1 MYQHTDMKPI
11 RVLIMIDRLG
21 RGGVAQV
28 TLNVAKTLNS
38 EKFSP
43 IVCTTR
49 DAPTH
54 GQDEILKQAGIPL
67 VALNRRSRWQ
77 FLSWRALW
85 RVLPTVDVLH
95 THQTG
100 SRFWGRLW
108 GKLFRVPV
116 IITQEH
122 TAADQKSF
130 ARHMVDRAM
139 APLSDRILTVSE
151 FDRDL
156 LIQEENLPP
165 DKVETVYVGIDI
177 NKFATDL
184 TPIEARRQTGLP
196 HDKALVAVIARLTP
210 QKNHIG
216 LFQALS
222 ALPDELKAQ
231 AHCVLIGSGD
241 MEEELREKA
250 ADLGLKDQVTFLGE
264 RTDVPVI
271 LRAIDLLVLP
281 SHWECLPSVIS
292 EALATKCPV
301 ASTAVGGVPEM
312 VGNIGWPLV
321 PPGDVNALSEAI
333 ASVLQ
338 MPADERERIAEA
350 GQKRVRDIFSKEASV
365 THLEQ
370 IYESLLQQKVRSG
383 ARRHAAIQEG

>member
-1 MYQHTDMKPI
+1 MMKPI
-11 RVLIMIDRLG
+11 KVLIMIDRLG

-28 TLNVAKTLNS
+28 TLNVAKTLNG

-49 DAPTH
+49 DTPTH
-54 GQDEILKQAGIPL
+54 GHDEILKQAGIPL
-67 VALNRRSRWQ
+67 IALNRRSRWNL
-77 FLSWRALW
+77 LSWRTLW
-85 RVLPTVDVLH
+85 RALPTVDVLH

-100 SRFWGRLW
+100 SGFWGRLW

-122 TAADQKSF
+122 TAADQKSL
-130 ARHMVDRAM
+130 ARHIVDKA
-139 APLSDRILTVSE
+139 LSSFSDRILTVSE
-151 FDRDL
+151 FDRAL

-177 NKFATDL
+177 NKFASDL
-184 TPIEARRQTGLP
+184 TQTEARRQTGLP
-196 HDKALVAVIARLTP
+196 QDKALIAVIARLTP

-216 LFQALS
+216 LLQALTL
-222 ALPDELKAQ
+222 LPDELKAK
-231 AHCVLIGSGD
+231 AHLALIGSGD
-241 MEEELREKA
+241 LEEELRQQA
-250 ADLGLKDQVTFLGE
+250 ADLDLQDQITFLGE

-292 EALATKCPV
+292 EALAAKCPV

-312 VGNIGWPLV
+312 IGDIGWPLV
-321 PPGDVNALSEAI
+321 PPDDVNALSEAI

-338 MPADERERIAEA
+338 MPTDEREQIAEA

-365 THLEQ
+365 AHLEQ
-370 IYESLLQQKVRSG
+370 IYESLLQQKVSSG
-383 ARRHAAIQEG
+383 VRRRAAVQER